1 MKKIILLLA
10 FSNIAFTQN
19 IKSTKDVEKV
29 LDKLHLYAAEAN
41 AKKYIDLFADDAV
54 FFGTDISERW
64 PKVECN
70 EYATEIIKFYGQK

>member
-1 MKKIILLLA
+1 MKKIMVLLI

-54 FFGTDISERW
+54 FFGT
-64 PKVECN
+64 V
-70 EYATEIIKFYGQK
+70 YQ

>member
-19 IKSTKDVEKV
+19 IKSNKDVEKV

-41 AKKYIDLFADDAV
+41 A
-54 FFGTDISERW
+54 FFLLMMRFSLVQISVNVG
-64 PKVECN
+64 PKLNSASMQLTECLQVRGGP
-70 EYATEIIKFYGQK
+70 IL